1 MDRDDTRTY
10 EIELTA
16 LTYGGDAIGRLPD
29 GRALFVPYGLPVE
42 KVRTRLVK
50 EKRGYVRGE
59 LVEIMIPSPDRIKPR
74 CSHFGVCGG
83 CHYQHMA
90 YPNQLAAKTVL
101 LQEQLVRIGGI
112 QNPPVRP
119 GVPSPSE
126 WNYRNHIQFHL
137 DPVGKLGFLGADS
150 HTVVPIKECHLPENL
165 LNSIWPELDFEL
177 VPGLERIDL
186 RAGSDEEVMLVLEGS
201 DPQPPEMSLDLPLS
215 VVYTGPGDPLVLAGE
230 ESLTIEVAGRPF
242 RVSAGSFFQV
252 NTSQAGAMV
261 RYVLD
266 SLALSTESTVLD
278 VYCGAGLF
286 SAFLAER
293 AGKLVGIEVSPEACE
308 DFAFNLDQNENVEL
322 YQGTAETILPL
333 LDLKPDFVICDP
345 PRAGIERQ
353 TLHAILAMRP
363 SQIVYLSCDPSTLA
377 RDLRYLIQGGYQLE
391 DVTPFDLFPQTYHIE
406 SISRLKA

>member
-1 MDRDDTRTY
+1 
-10 EIELTA
+10 
-16 LTYGGDAIGRLPD
+16 
-29 GRALFVPYGLPVE
+29 
-42 KVRTRLVK
+42 VK

-90 YPNQLAAKTVL
+90 YPHQLAAKTVL
-101 LQEQLVRIGGI
+101 IQEQLVRIGGI
-112 QNPPVRP
+112 QNPPVQP
-119 GVPSPSE
+119 CVPSPSE

-137 DPVGKLGFLGADS
+137 DSAGKIGYLGSDS

-165 LNSIWPELDFEL
+165 LNSIWPKLDFEP

-215 VVYTGPGDPLVLAGE
+215 VVYMGPGGPLVLAGE
-230 ESLTIEVAGRPF
+230 EILTLEVEGRPF

-252 NTSQAGAMV
+252 NTSQAGAMI
-261 RYVLD
+261 RHILD
-266 SLALSTESTVLD
+266 NLELSTESTVLD

-286 SAFLAER
+286 SAFLAAR
-293 AGKLVGIEVSPEACE
+293 AAKLVGIEVSSEACE
-308 DFAFNLDQNENVEL
+308 DFASNLDQYENVEL
-322 YQGTAETILPL
+322 YQGTAETILPSL
-333 LDLKPDFVICDP
+333 ELKPDFVICDP

-353 TLHAILAMRP
+353 ALQAILAMHP
-363 SQIVYLSCDPSTLA
+363 SQIVYVSCDPSTLA
-377 RDLRYLIQGGYQLE
+377 RDLRYLIQDGYQLE

-406 SISRLKA
+406 SISRLKKSN